1 MAIRSRAPMRIDF
14 GGGWSDVA
22 RFCETET
29 GVVVN
34 AAISLYAHGEFLLGG
49 RLIRLHANDLGER
62 LTVSSPREL
71 VYNGRLDLHK
81 AALNMLPVTGGI
93 EIISWCDAPPGSGL
107 GGSGALDVA
116 LVAGLARC
124 RQEGYDAM
132 ELAELGF
139 MLEAGELGL
148 LGGKQDQYAGAMG
161 GFLRLDFDTTGV
173 RVTRLQ
179 VNETAAKDLAQHC
192 VLVYTGQTHFSPQT
206 HARVWDGYESGN
218 QVIRHAIRAIRDVA
232 GELGVVIESGDWR
245 RLAEL
250 VDENW
255 HQQQQLDQTM
265 STPVTEAIERATRE
279 AGAWGLKATGAG
291 AGGCLVILCSP
302 DDRERVVSAAQA
314 NGGKTLEYSFAL
326 DGVAVWEQEIVAD
339 EA

>member
-1 MAIRSRAPMRIDF
+1 MADSHGQQVDHMAIRSRAPMRIDF

-49 RLIRLHANDLGER
+49 RLIRLHASDIGER

-71 VYNGRLDLHK
+71 VYNGRLDLQK

-124 RQEGYDAM
+124 RQEGYDAI
-132 ELAELGF
+132 EFAELGF

-148 LGGKQDQYAGAMG
+148 LGGKQDQYAGAVG
-161 GFLRLDFDTTGV
+161 GFLRLDFDVPDQLRCVCGLFPIDTLPWN
-173 RVTRLQ
+173 RL
-179 VNETAAKDLAQHC
+179 
-192 VLVYTGQTHFSPQT
+192 
-206 HARVWDGYESGN
+206 R
-218 QVIRHAIRAIRDVA
+218 
-232 GELGVVIESGDWR
+232 
-245 RLAEL
+245 
-250 VDENW
+250 
-255 HQQQQLDQTM
+255 
-265 STPVTEAIERATRE
+265 
-279 AGAWGLKATGAG
+279 GL
-291 AGGCLVILCSP
+291 P
-302 DDRERVVSAAQA
+302 DDKGSPRQHDYPRRHWRQRETLWA
-314 NGGKTLEYSFAL
+314 NRWLSLLRHKTSLGHKGSPLENPKPFSGRRCLAHL
-326 DGVAVWEQEIVAD
+326 KG
-339 EA
+339 